1 MMYDLLA
8 AIGALAVLVT
18 AAVLAGI
25 IAGALVG
32 RALDRLE
39 ERYDARDVVDL
50 AEYRRGREPKGAA

>member
-8 AIGALAVLVT
+8 AVGALTLLVT

-25 IAGALVG
+25 VAGSLVG

-39 ERYDARDVVDL
+39 ERCDAREVVDL